1 VRVSK
6 IRRGMH
12 RLGLALAAI
21 PIGIA
26 VGFVVATFIHDN
38 SFFLLMALLYLSSVP
53 ILYGVCW
60 GSGWVVAGFMGDE
73 G

>member
-1 VRVSK
+1 MQASRV
-6 IRRGMH
+6 RRGMH

-26 VGFVVATFIHDN
+26 VGFVLATFIHND

-60 GSGWVVAGFMGDE
+60 GSGRVIAGFMKDG